1 MSPSS
6 ASMFD
11 GWRLLVDAP
20 ASGAWK
26 MAVDE
31 VLLDGVAAGTTPPTI
46 RFYGWN
52 PPCLSLG
59 YFQPFDVVD
68 VDGCRALGVDVVR
81 RPTGGR
87 AILHDRELTY
97 SVALPAPLLGQDG
110 GVLPSYYRLSLVLQ
124 DGLRRLGVPAT
135 LAPESARSSAAHGPV
150 CFDRPSAHEI
160 LLHGRKL
167 VGSAQT
173 RRGGGL
179 LQHGSILIEP
189 RIDKLMACLHRT
201 DAAGSRGL
209 EDGVAGLA
217 ELGVTDLGPIAS
229 AIGAAFA
236 AGFGVDL
243 VEAPLRPD
251 EEEAARALARSQYQ
265 SAGWTERLVP
275 PIAQKLNNDPT
286 RRRVRSAS
294 AGR

>member
-1 MSPSS
+1 MSRSS
-6 ASMFD
+6 ASTSD

-20 ASGAWK
+20 ASGAWN

-46 RFYGWN
+46 RFYGWT

-97 SVALPAPLLGQDG
+97 SVALPASVLGQDG

-135 LAPESARSSAAHGPV
+135 LAPESARSSAEHGPV

-167 VGSAQT
+167 VGSAQM

-189 RIDKLMACLHRT
+189 HMDKLLACLHQT
-201 DAAGSRGL
+201 DGERGL
-209 EDGVAGLA
+209 EEGVAGLA
-217 ELGVTDLGPIAS
+217 ELGVTDVGSIAS
-229 AIGAAFA
+229 AVGAAFV
-236 AGFGVDL
+236 AGFGVRL
-243 VEAPLRPD
+243 VEAPLRPE
-251 EEEAARALARSQYQ
+251 EEEAVRALARSKYQ
-265 SAGWTERLVP
+265 STRWTQRPVP
-275 PIAQKLNNDPT
+275 AIA
-286 RRRVRSAS
+286 
-294 AGR
+294 